1 MADKKYINK
10 CAIKE
15 KVFDNGGRL
24 LNVAF
29 NVAELSQHANAE
41 GWVRI
46 VIAPRRQPDEKGKT
60 HYAYKDE
67 WEPQPQPQPQQPQ
80 HPQQDPQP
88 LAKAQ
93 PRYQE
98 PEQQVVKDGMP
109 F

>member
-24 LNVAF
+24 LNAAF

-67 WEPQPQPQPQQPQ
+67 WEPKPQ
-80 HPQQDPQP
+80 
-88 LAKAQ
+88 AKAQ
-93 PRYQE
+93 PRYGNAPPPSE
-98 PEQQVVKDGMP
+98 TEVVRDGVP

>member
-24 LNVAF
+24 LNAAF

-67 WEPQPQPQPQQPQ
+67 WQPQPQDPQPQPQ
-80 HPQQDPQP
+80 
-88 LAKAQ
+88 AQ
-93 PRYQE
+93 PRYGNAPPPSE
-98 PEQQVVKDGMP
+98 TEVVKDGVP

>member
-24 LNVAF
+24 LNAAF

-60 HYAYKDE
+60 HSAYKDE
-67 WEPQPQPQPQQPQ
+67 WEPKP
-80 HPQQDPQP
+80 QDPH
-88 LAKAQ
+88 AKAQ
-93 PRYQE
+93 PRYGNAPPPSE
-98 PEQQVVKDGMP
+98 TEVVKDGVP

>member
-1 MADKKYINK
+1 MADKTYINK

-15 KVFDNGGRL
+15 KIFDNGGRL
-24 LNVAF
+24 INAAF

-67 WEPQPQPQPQQPQ
+67 WEPQPQQPQ

-88 LAKAQ
+88 LAKTQ

-98 PEQQVVKDGMP
+98 EQQVVKDDGVP

>member
-1 MADKKYINK
+1 MADKTFINK

-24 LNVAF
+24 LNAAF
-29 NVAELSQHANAE
+29 NVAELSRHANAE

-67 WEPQPQPQPQQPQ
+67 WQPKPQDPQAQPQAQPQQAQ
-80 HPQQDPQP
+80 
-88 LAKAQ
+88 AQ
-93 PRYQE
+93 PRYQD
-98 PEQQVVKDGMP
+98 PEQDVRDGVP

>member
-24 LNVAF
+24 LNAAF

-67 WEPQPQPQPQQPQ
+67 WEPTPQAKAQPQQAQ
-80 HPQQDPQP
+80 
-88 LAKAQ
+88 AQ
-93 PRYQE
+93 PRYQD
-98 PEQQVVKDGMP
+98 PAEQDVRDGVP